1 MVRAS
6 RIDAVTSVITVTTF
20 SFLAA
25 ANVLSHS
32 DCHSAAELTC
42 ANALSRIASP
52 KILTLHALRPVH
64 QRYLRLDIL
73 SGSKITP
80 SYIIVRQIVCQAKHP
95 TISSE
100 VARKSQV
107 SQLCQDRHSN

>member
-52 KILTLHALRPVH
+52 KILHALRPVH

-100 VARKSQV
+100 VGRKSQ
-107 SQLCQDRHSN
+107 